1 MKKKKKVLN
10 LLGKFKIFQMISK
23 YFEFSAEFPCSQ
35 DIIKEQKFQINF
47 CHSIFIHTLVL
58 PINKQ
63 YYIYEE
69 KILWKYE
76 DYKHFRLYRGSLFS
90 LFFLF
95 CSIKKSSRREKN
107 ENYSK
112 LVNSSSEEDQHVT
125 STKAYTFLIF
135 PWNHFHEIFRE
146 IEINFKKILL

>member
-1 MKKKKKVLN
+1 MPHTTYICTKFSVCIKIGFEKKQQKVLN

-23 YFEFSAEFPCSQ
+23 YFEVSAEFPCSQ

-63 YYIYEE
+63 YYMRKKYCESM
-69 KILWKYE
+69 KIISILDFIE
-76 DYKHFRLYRGSLFS
+76 ALYFHC
-90 LFFLF
+90 FFLF

-135 PWNHFHEIFRE
+135 P
-146 IEINFKKILL
+146 